1 MNKNYILKKS
11 HEIEELIKKKQSVG
25 SKYYCAYYAK
35 SEDTKIGISVSK
47 KLGKANVR
55 NYQKR
60 VTREILRDMISE
72 LEGFRILLVVKAQT
86 LDLSFDDK
94 QKQIRYILEKV
105 LSNK

>member
-1 MNKNYILKKS
+1 MNKSYILKKS
-11 HEIEELIKKKQSVG
+11 HEIEELVKNKQSVG

-72 LEGFRILLVVKAQT
+72 LEGFRILLVIKSST
-86 LDLSFDDK
+86 LNLSFLEK
-94 QKQIRYILEKV
+94 QKQIRYILNKV
-105 LSNK
+105 ISQK

>member
-60 VTREILRDMISE
+60 VTREILREQISK
-72 LEGFRILLVVKAQT
+72 LEGFRILLVVKAT
-86 LDLSFDDK
+86 SLDLNFEEK
-94 QKQIRYILEKV
+94 QKQIGYVLDKV

>member
-25 SKYYCAYYAK
+25 SRYYCAYFEK
-35 SEDTKIGISVSK
+35 SEDTKIGVSVSK
-47 KLGKANVR
+47 RLGKANVR

-60 VTREILRDMISE
+60 VTREILRGMISQM
-72 LEGFRILLVVKAQT
+72 EGFRILLVVKAST
-86 LDLSFDDK
+86 LDLSFSDK
-94 QKQIRYILEKV
+94 EKQIRYILEKV